1 MLHRPITLIDICL
14 KYHKNKYE
22 AVSTMG
28 NFADSDIECLRDLL
42 NKAIELEEKCSELVL
57 KISQG
62 LDKYIVKYIH
72 DKGES

>member
-1 MLHRPITLIDICL
+1 
-14 KYHKNKYE
+14 
-22 AVSTMG
+22 MG